1 MLSNR
6 EMPSTCNTFYKPYPK
21 QAAAFILP
29 VAVSLFLPLTGNKT
43 GFYRSRT
50 WAVSKCLLN
59 NNIDTLNISLDDALC
74 YQYLQKK
81 NKANRSEFLLFFR
94 VL

>member
-6 EMPSTCNTFYKPYPK
+6 ERPSTCNSLYKRHPK

-29 VAVSLFLPLTGNKT
+29 VAVSLFLPLTGHKT

-50 WAVSKCLLN
+50 WPVSKCLLN
-59 NNIDTLNISLDDALC
+59 NNIDTKHQLMHCATNTVPAEE
-74 YQYLQKK
+74 K
-81 NKANRSEFLLFFR
+81 
-94 VL
+94 